1 MDLTARHLEVKVA
14 GWGVFRRHW
23 TYTCR
28 SDEASWHLVDD
39 DGRRKVRVD
48 CRFRGLRTNG
58 PKTKEPDA
66 VPKDA
71 VPQIFVEDSDDYSTL
86 AVAQVGAWLD
96 VGATFSNEED
106 LLPAA
111 QKLLKAM
118 RRERP
123 REDRKKPLEPPFSSL
138 DVDLEDVRRWHSRE
152 SILRED
158 AWVSSHTPAPAKA
171 SVHDVRPP
179 PPPSPSREITSFAW
193 DDDGGSTV
201 KLYLSLGQFVDE
213 LCSSDVAVRFSS
225 GSVRVRVGDLTFERK
240 LFAPIRPSKCGFKVN
255 EERRVVVVSLRKKR
269 KEEVWPSLV
278 ADVNADP
285 CAA

>member
-1 MDLTARHLEVKVA
+1 MISTQ
-14 GWGVFRRHW
+14 
-23 TYTCR
+23 
-28 SDEASWHLVDD
+28 VDD

-48 CRFRGLRTNG
+48 CRFRGLPTNG

-66 VPKDA
+66 VPKNA
-71 VPQIFVEDSDDYSTL
+71 VKQIFIEDSDEYSTL
-86 AVAQVGAWLD
+86 AVAQVGAFLD

-152 SILRED
+152 FILMED
-158 AWVSSHTPAPAKA
+158 AWVSSHTPSVKPDSVYEAPL
-171 SVHDVRPP
+171 PP
-179 PPPSPSREITSFAW
+179 PPAPSREINTFAW
-193 DDDGGSTV
+193 DDGSTV
-201 KLYLSLGQFVDE
+201 KLYLSLGQFLEE
-213 LCSSDVAVRFSS
+213 LVSSDVAVRFSS
-225 GSVRVRVGDLTFERK
+225 QAVRVRVRDLTFERK
-240 LFAPIRPSKCGFKVN
+240 LFAPIKPSKCGFKVH
-255 EERRVVVVSLRKKR
+255 EERCCIVVSLRKKR
-269 KEEVWPSLV
+269 KEEAWPAFA

-285 CAA
+285 SSTAAA